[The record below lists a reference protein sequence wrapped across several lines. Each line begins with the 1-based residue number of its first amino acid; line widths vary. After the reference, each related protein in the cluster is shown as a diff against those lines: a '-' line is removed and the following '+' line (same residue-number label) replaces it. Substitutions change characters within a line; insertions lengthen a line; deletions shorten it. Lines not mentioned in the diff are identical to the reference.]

1 MAYKDKNLV
10 FTADSIYFD
19 YDGEKEFV
27 MMEWERPLMEKHAN
41 YVCENGGDILEIGFG
56 MGISADYIQANNI
69 NSHTIVEIHP
79 DILNKAYEWAE
90 GKSNINIIAGDWY
103 NSLDVLSTYDGI
115 FLDTFG
121 DDNIDKF
128 KNHINSLAKSGCKIS
143 WWNNS
148 RKPNNNTLN
157 IEGVTYEEVNVT
169 PPLNGYFDQS
179 VYYLPKK
186 QI

>member
-69 NSHTIVEIHP
+69 NSHTIIEIHP

-115 FLDTFG
+115 F
-121 DDNIDKF
+121 
-128 KNHINSLAKSGCKIS
+128 
-143 WWNNS
+143 
-148 RKPNNNTLN
+148 
-157 IEGVTYEEVNVT
+157 
-169 PPLNGYFDQS
+169 
-179 VYYLPKK
+179 
-186 QI
+186 

>member
-1 MAYKDKNLV
+1 MAYKDKDLV

-90 GKSNINIIAGDWY
+90 GKSNINI
-103 NSLDVLSTYDGI
+103 V
-115 FLDTFG
+115 
-121 DDNIDKF
+121 
-128 KNHINSLAKSGCKIS
+128 
-143 WWNNS
+143 
-148 RKPNNNTLN
+148 
-157 IEGVTYEEVNVT
+157 
-169 PPLNGYFDQS
+169 S
-179 VYYLPKK
+179 VFFH
-186 QI
+186 

>member
-1 MAYKDKNLV
+1 MAYKDKDLV

-115 FLDTFG
+115 F
-121 DDNIDKF
+121 
-128 KNHINSLAKSGCKIS
+128 
-143 WWNNS
+143 
-148 RKPNNNTLN
+148 
-157 IEGVTYEEVNVT
+157 
-169 PPLNGYFDQS
+169 
-179 VYYLPKK
+179 
-186 QI
+186 